1 MATMHQTGSPLRS
14 GRLILWRTIPFL
26 FLSPILTSFINGHDI
41 KIYLPVSFTFL
52 ILVLVQ
58 YRSICM
64 EWSSWMSNIPDIS
77 EKDIADW
84 YNSRYSKTETASDS
98 DSLTSGRSIPD
109 ATIMQAEFRKAVNSH
124 LRSRFRF
131 KDKEIDSVVARIA
144 KAMPYINWLFV
155 KEFPKGNP
163 PVDFSSEWLNSLAE
177 AKNRQKQLCRGLK
190 EHNPLL
196 LFRTARYDVSCFYTP
211 VLSYGLGY

>member
-1 MATMHQTGSPLRS
+1 MHQPGSPLRS
-14 GRLILWRTIPFL
+14 GRVILWRTLPFL
-26 FLSPILTSFINGHDI
+26 FISPLLSSFVNGHDL

-64 EWSSWMSNIPDIS
+64 EWSSWLSNIPDIA

-84 YNSRYSKTETASDS
+84 YITRFSKTESSSDS
-98 DSLTSGRSIPD
+98 DSLTSRRSAPD
-109 ATIMQAEFRKAVNSH
+109 AAVMQAEFRKVVNSH
-124 LRSRFRF
+124 LRSNFGI
-131 KDKEIDSVVARIA
+131 KDKQADPVAARIA

-155 KEFPKGNP
+155 KEYPKGNP
-163 PVDFSSEWLNSLAE
+163 PLDFSSEWLNSLSE
-177 AKNRQKQLCRGLK
+177 SKNRQKQLCRGLK

-196 LFRTARYDVSCFYTP
+196 LFRAARYDVSCSQVSIP
-211 VLSYGLGY
+211 RNCHGC